1 MIDAKELRLGNIL
14 QRRIKSDMVKEVL
27 DGGHEYFSV
36 DTTMMLDCDH
46 YKDTW
51 AFGGVPLTPELLHNC
66 PQAYGKNFFELTSL
80 GEGIYL
86 CFEEGIYFQSEP
98 ADSVETHR
106 TKIDIKYLHQFQNL
120 YFALTGTELEVVFN
134 KTP

>member
-1 MIDAKELRLGNIL
+1 MIVAKELRIGNKIFNGTVVATGPDYF
-14 QRRIKSDMVKEVL
+14 IFD
-27 DGGHEYFSV
+27 DGFTKWDSRKLTDGSIE
-36 DTTMMLDCDH
+36 
-46 YKDTW
+46 
-51 AFGGVPLTPELLHNC
+51 PIELTPELLRNC

-86 CFEEGIYFQSEP
+86 CVEEEGIYFQSEP